1 MSSTTF
7 IPPSIIRW
15 PWLDRAGKLS
25 GLKLAFFLAVLAP
38 GLYVLAQALTG
49 TLGVRPVTEAIHQTG
64 DWTIRLLIL
73 TLAVTPLRRVAQW
86 PRLVS
91 VRRMLGVACLAYA
104 AIHLSLFTLDQKF
117 DFLHVGAEILLR
129 FYLLLGFVAFLG
141 LCALGWTSTDAAIKR
156 MGAPA
161 WNRLHILVYPIAVLG
176 LVHFALQSKRDVSEA
191 MTLAGIFILL
201 MLARRV
207 DGRGT
212 ARPLVLIGLAIVAA
226 LASAFGEAAWYGV
239 TTGIAPL
246 PVLMVNLDPDMF
258 PRPCWWV
265 LGAGLVLAG
274 LRQIRPRPVPKSR
287 A

>member
-7 IPPSIIRW
+7 LPPRNIPW
-15 PWLDRAGKLS
+15 PWLDRAGRLS
-25 GLKLAFFLAVLAP
+25 ALKLAFFLAVLAP
-38 GLYVLAQALTG
+38 GLYVLGQALAG

-64 DWTIRLLIL
+64 DWTIRLLVL
-73 TLAVTPLRRVAQW
+73 TLAITPLRRVAQW
-86 PRLVS
+86 PRLLT

-104 AIHLSLFTLDQKF
+104 VLHLSLFTLDQKF
-117 DFLHVGAEILLR
+117 DILHVGAEIVLR
-129 FYLLLGFVAFLG
+129 FYLLLGFAAFLG
-141 LCALGWTSTDAAIKR
+141 LVALGWTSTDAAIKR

-161 WNRLHILVYPIAVLG
+161 WNRLHKLVYPIAIFG

-191 MTLAGIFILL
+191 MALAGIFILL

-207 DGRGT
+207 DARGT
-212 ARPLVLIGLAIVAA
+212 ASSLALIGLAVVAA

-246 PVLMVNLDPDMF
+246 PILMANLDPDML

-265 LGAGLVLAG
+265 LGAGLALAG
-274 LRQIRPRPVPKSR
+274 LRRFRPRPLPKGR